1 MENIVCAGKTMDGR
15 IIIDV
20 TSEEGQKNRYYLRGA
35 RCGLSWPSASS
46 PAYYCLLGQ
55 SVIGN
60 VTGKYPLLLLKEGHE
75 QLPGTLFQKMA
86 DDMGTFYCREIYVD
100 PSDKFRS
107 YTVMF
112 NQFRHRERNLQGL
125 HLRPAP
131 FFQSFSHGV
140 FIIKEWIKDEALEI
154 SKESIVYNQLKTIS
168 AENLRENPE
177 ESFYAINGMR
187 FVVGAFETSAC
198 SPPSRRV
205 PPRPVSLE
213 AWT

>member
-1 MENIVCAGKTMDGR
+1 MNGQVVIE
-15 IIIDV
+15 V
-20 TSEEGQKNRYYLRGA
+20 TSEGGQKNRKCLRGI
-35 RCGLSWPSASS
+35 RCGLSWPFPGS
-46 PAYYCLLGQ
+46 PSYYCLLGQ
-55 SVIGN
+55 LMESN
-60 VTGKYPLLLLKEGHE
+60 VTGKFPLLLLKEGHE
-75 QLPGTLFQKMA
+75 QLPGTLLQKLA
-86 DDMGTFYCREIYVD
+86 NDIGTFYCKEIYID
-100 PSDKFRS
+100 PSERFRS
-107 YTVMF
+107 YIVMF
-112 NQFRHRERNLQGL
+112 DQFRERERNLQGL

-168 AENLRENPE
+168 VENLKENPE

-205 PPRPVSLE
+205 PPGPISIG